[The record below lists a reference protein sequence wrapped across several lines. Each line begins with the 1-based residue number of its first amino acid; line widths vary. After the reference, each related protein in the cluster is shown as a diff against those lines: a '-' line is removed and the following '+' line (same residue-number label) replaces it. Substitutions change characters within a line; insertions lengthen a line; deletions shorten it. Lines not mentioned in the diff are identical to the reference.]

1 MHCRAR
7 RGGVRVQGNYHRTW
21 PNYHTKLG
29 LIILY
34 QTWPNDHE
42 QVKDSPAGAGA
53 MYDLGMW
60 DEVKDPKQVMSSA
73 ELMAFYQARAYMS
86 DA

>member
-1 MHCRAR
+1 MA
-7 RGGVRVQGNYHRTW
+7 QLPYKTW
-21 PNYHTKLG
+21 PDY
-29 LIILY
+29 Y

-60 DEVKDPKQVMSSA
+60 DEVKDPKQVMSST
-73 ELMAFYQARAYMS
+73 ELMAFYQARVYEYV
-86 DA
+86 